1 MAREYQYSD
10 VDVDFKRNEFVNDV
24 SVKYDR
30 NAIRQSVINLLLTRR
45 GEKPFNR
52 NYGVGLHD
60 ILFENIG
67 PLEITML
74 EKQIASQFVA
84 FEPRV
89 ALIDVQ
95 FNDLVHNESNE
106 MGIKVSYA
114 ILGGPTETPIRETLR
129 LDLGKVR

>member
-10 VDVDFKRNEFVNDV
+10 LDVDFNKNEFINDV

-30 NAIRQSVINLLLTRR
+30 NAIRQSVINLILTRR

-52 NYGVGLHD
+52 NYGIGLHD
-60 ILFENIG
+60 ILFENIS
-67 PLEITML
+67 PLEISLL

-89 ALIDVQ
+89 SLISVFFD
-95 FNDLVHNESNE
+95 DLNQADLNQ
-106 MGIKVSYA
+106 MGVTINYA
-114 ILGGPTETPIRETLR
+114 IMTGTKDPIKESISLT
-129 LDLGKVR
+129 LGKVR